1 MSLSLDPTPRELN
14 DCGCCSG
21 VGVRS
26 PVLVENRPGLS
37 QIAYRIGTHA
47 SFKQTMLARLAS
59 PELWRR
65 LHPTEDDAERS
76 PWPLESLHTREDA
89 DFSIALLDAWAALA
103 DVLTFYQERI
113 ASESY
118 LRTAT
123 ERFSL
128 LQLARLIGYEL
139 RPGVAASTDL
149 AFFVEDAEGA
159 PKRATIPAGLKVQSI
174 PGQDE
179 LPQTFETGLAFEARA
194 EWNVLRPRL
203 TTPRQPDDGDLTL
216 FLAGIATSLRPGD
229 TLLFVGS
236 EKITSAT
243 SNRWDARRLLSV
255 EPYPSLAMTRVAWR
269 DPLGAK
275 PTTRRMPNTPQTH
288 AFRQRAAIFGHNAQD
303 WRSLPDAAKRS
314 YLGLAEDAAL
324 SNAQK
329 REWPD
334 FAVRVPD
341 ESETDKGTADQSGD
355 PLEVLVDPLQRLST
369 KRRSDTI
376 DLDNVYAQVTPGSW
390 ALLSTPSEEELFQVT
405 GVTEVSRAELLLTAK
420 VTRLTLR
427 GNLKWL
433 EKVDGLV
440 REISV
445 LVQSEQLGLAERP
458 IEDPATT
465 QRVPVSDSTIS
476 LDRAVPG
483 LVEGHALIVVGRDAG
498 SGEAASEKV
507 QLLRTEADGAVTR
520 LMLTAGLSRSY
531 ERASLHIY
539 GNVVPATHGE
549 TVREVLGGGDGREA
563 FQRFR
568 LRQAP
573 LAHVAAAVES
583 GAEST
588 LELRVNQVLWRDV
601 PSLNGRGPDERVYV
615 ARREDDG
622 STTVQFGDG
631 KTGAR
636 PPSGQENVTAVYRK
650 GIGLAG
656 QVRAGQLS
664 LLAQRPLGVREVQ
677 NPQAASGA
685 ADPESRDDA
694 RRNAPLTVLALGRIV
709 SLQDYE
715 DFAGAFAGI
724 GKALATW
731 TWDGERRAVFVTVAG
746 PGGVAVPED
755 SALHGRLL
763 TAMREGS
770 DPFVPLRVE
779 TYSEAT
785 FRIGGTV
792 HVSPEYLPERV
803 LAAVEQTLRER
814 FSFEA
819 RRFGQPVELSEVVAA
834 IQAVDGVVAVVVDE
848 LYRLDPNLVDQT
860 PGLNQRLTAA
870 LPQAGS
876 RTTVLAA
883 ELLTLDPGP
892 LGLEAAT

>member
-1 MSLSLDPTPRELN
+1 MSLSLDPTLRELN
-14 DCGCCSG
+14 DCGCCSV

-113 ASESY
+113 AGESY

-179 LPQTFETGLAFEARA
+179 LPQTFETGTDFEARA

-203 TTPRQPDDGDLTL
+203 SAPRLPRDGDLTL
-216 FLAGIATSLRPGD
+216 FLAGIATNLRPGD
-229 TLLFVGS
+229 TLLFVGAEKVAS
-236 EKITSAT
+236 EQSTQW
-243 SNRWDARRLLSV
+243 NVRRLLTV
-255 EPYPSLAMTRVAWR
+255 EPYPSLGFTRVAWGGQLGLKGGAR
-269 DPLGAK
+269 PL
-275 PTTRRMPNTPQTH
+275 PVSPQTH
-288 AFRQRAAIFGHNAQD
+288 TFRQRAAIFGHNAQD

-314 YLGLAEDAAL
+314 YLGLAEDATL
-324 SNAQK
+324 SKAQM

-341 ESETDKGTADQSGD
+341 ESEIDKRTADQSGASVA
-355 PLEVLVDPLQRLST
+355 VLVDPLQRLST
-369 KRRSDTI
+369 KRRPDTI

-390 ALLSTPSEEELFQVT
+390 VLLSTPSEEELFQVT

-427 GNLKWL
+427 GDLKWL
-433 EKVDGLV
+433 EKIDGLV

-445 LVQSEQLGLAERP
+445 LVQSEQLDLAERP
-458 IEDPATT
+458 IEDPATD
-465 QRVPVSDSTIS
+465 QRVPVGGTTIS
-476 LDRAVPG
+476 LDRSVPG
-483 LVEGHALIVVGRDAG
+483 LVEGHALIVVGHDAG

-520 LMLTAGLSRSY
+520 LVLTAGLSRSY
-531 ERASLHIY
+531 ERTSLKIH
-539 GNVVPATHGE
+539 GNVVTATHGE
-549 TVREVLGGGDGREA
+549 TVREVLGGGDGRQA

-568 LRQAP
+568 LRQSP
-573 LAHVAAAVES
+573 LTHVAAAVES
-583 GAEST
+583 GAVST
-588 LELRVNQVLWRDV
+588 LQLRVNEVLWREV
-601 PSLNGRGPDERVYV
+601 PSLNEHGPDERVYST
-615 ARREDDG
+615 RLGDDG
-622 STTVQFGDG
+622 TTTVQFGDG
-631 KTGAR
+631 RTGAR
-636 PPSGQENVTAVYRK
+636 PPSGQENVMAVYRK

-664 LLAQRPLGVREVQ
+664 LLAQRPLGVREVV
-677 NPQAASGA
+677 NPRAASGA
-685 ADPESRDDA
+685 ADPEPRDDA

-746 PGGVAVPED
+746 PGGAAVPDD
-755 SALHGRLL
+755 SDLHERLV

-792 HVSPEYLPERV
+792 HVSPDRLPERV

-819 RRFGQPVELSEVVAA
+819 RRFGQGVELSEVVAA

-848 LYRLDPNLVDQT
+848 LYRSDQNL
-860 PGLNQRLTAA
+860 GLNQRLTSAM
-870 LPQAGS
+870 PRAGS

-892 LGLEAAT
+892 LGLEAAL